1 MSVLTFGQIFMTI
14 LTDETTVWYN
24 EITLLS
30 VFLHALIIH
39 TIVNLLIHWNDFNHS
54 LSDVISFRFLTNR
67 AG

>member
-30 VFLHALIIH
+30 VFLHTLITQ
-39 TIVNLLIHWNDFNHS
+39 TIVNILIHWNDFNHS
-54 LSDVISFRFLTNR
+54 LSDVISFRFHTNR